1 MGLFYFFTGSTMS
14 NLMSNYSPLD
24 VTFTSGS
31 GCWLTDTSG
40 KSYFD
45 ALSGVG
51 VVNLGHCHPKVTKSI
66 IEQSQELLHTSNWY
80 RIEHQETLAER
91 LCKLAKMDKVFFSN
105 SGAEANEAAIKIA
118 RLFARQKGID
128 LPVILTAKE
137 SFHGRTMATLSAT
150 GNNKVQAGFSP
161 LVSEFIHVDF
171 DDVEVIRQYSDNKNV
186 VAVMLE
192 PIQGEAGVII
202 PQQDYLNEVKAVCEE
217 NDWLFI
223 LDEVQSGMGRTGK
236 LFAHQYNE
244 LTPDVLCLAKGLGNG
259 VPIGACLAKGRAAE
273 MLIAGTHGSTFG
285 GNPLVCKVALSVL
298 DVFEE
303 DAILDNVNM
312 MSNYIKDQ
320 LKNNL
325 EDCSSVIQ
333 IRAIGLMIGI
343 GLDENIIDCTQLLQK
358 ALEDE
363 LLINVT
369 GSSIRMLPPLIITQ
383 QEADIL
389 IKKIIK
395 LISA

>member
-1 MGLFYFFTGSTMS
+1 MS

-24 VTFTSGS
+24 VTFAKGR

-40 KSYFD
+40 KRYFD

-51 VVNLGHCHPKVTKSI
+51 VVNLGHCHPKITQSI
-66 IEQSQELLHTSNWY
+66 IEQSQELLHTSNCY
-80 RIEHQETLAER
+80 RIGHQEELAVR
-91 LCKLAKMDKVFFSN
+91 LCKLANMDKVFFSN

-128 LPVILTAKE
+128 IPVILTAKE

-150 GNNKVQAGFSP
+150 GSSKVQAGFSP
-161 LVSEFIHVDF
+161 LMSEFIHVDF
-171 DDVEVIRQYSDNKNV
+171 DDVDAINQYNDNKNI

-202 PQQDYLNEVKAVCEE
+202 PQQDYLNEVKAVCEK

-223 LDEVQSGMGRTGK
+223 LDEVQSGMGRSGK
-236 LFAHQYNE
+236 LFAHQYND

-303 DAILDNVNM
+303 DAILENVNA
-312 MSNYIKDQ
+312 MSDYINNQ
-320 LKNNL
+320 LKKNL
-325 EDCSSVIQ
+325 EDCSAVTQ
-333 IRAIGLMIGI
+333 IRVKGLMIGI

-363 LLINVT
+363 LLINIT
-369 GSSIRMLPPLIITQ
+369 GNSIRLLPPLIITQ
-383 QEADIL
+383 QEVDIL

-395 LISA
+395 LINA

>member
-1 MGLFYFFTGSTMS
+1 
-14 NLMSNYSPLD
+14 MSNYSPLD

-118 RLFARQKGID
+118 RLFARKKGID

-161 LVSEFIHVDF
+161 LLSEFIHVDF

-236 LFAHQYNE
+236 LFSHQYNE

-369 GSSIRMLPPLIITQ
+369 GNSIRMLPPLIITQ

-395 LISA
+395 LINA

>member
-1 MGLFYFFTGSTMS
+1 
-14 NLMSNYSPLD
+14 
-24 VTFTSGS
+24 
-31 GCWLTDTSG
+31 
-40 KSYFD
+40 
-45 ALSGVG
+45 
-51 VVNLGHCHPKVTKSI
+51 
-66 IEQSQELLHTSNWY
+66 
-80 RIEHQETLAER
+80 
-91 LCKLAKMDKVFFSN
+91 MDKVFFSN

-128 LPVILTAKE
+128 LPVILTANE

-150 GNNKVQAGFSP
+150 GSRKVQAGFSP
-161 LVSEFIHVDF
+161 LMSEFIHVDF
-171 DDVEVIRQYSDNKNV
+171 DDIEAINQYRNNKNV

-202 PQQDYLNEVKAVCEE
+202 PQPDYLNKVKTVCED

-236 LFAHQYNE
+236 FFAHQYNE

-259 VPIGACLAKGRAAE
+259 VPIGACLAKGIAAE
-273 MLIAGTHGSTFG
+273 MLIPGTHGSTFG

-303 DAILDNVNM
+303 ESILDNVNA

-325 EDCSSVIQ
+325 EDCSAVIQ
-333 IRAIGLMIGI
+333 IRVKGLMIGI

-363 LLINVT
+363 LLINIA
-369 GSSIRMLPPLIITQ
+369 GNSIRILPPLIITQ
-383 QEADIL
+383 QEVDIL

-395 LISA
+395 LINA

>member
-1 MGLFYFFTGSTMS
+1 
-14 NLMSNYSPLD
+14 MSNYSPLD

-40 KSYFD
+40 KSFFD

-51 VVNLGHCHPKVTKSI
+51 VVNLGHCHPKVTESI
-66 IEQSQELLHTSNWY
+66 IEQSQKLLHTSNWY
-80 RIEHQETLAER
+80 RIEYQEALAER
-91 LCKLAKMDKVFFSN
+91 LCKLANMDKVFFSN
-105 SGAEANEAAIKIA
+105 SGAEANEAAIKIT

-128 LPVILTAKE
+128 LPIILTAKE
-137 SFHGRTMATLSAT
+137 SFHGRTIATLSAT
-150 GNNKVQAGFSP
+150 GNSKVQAGFSP
-161 LVSEFIHVDF
+161 LMSKFIHVNF
-171 DDVEVIRQYSDNKNV
+171 DDIEAIREHSDNKNI

-202 PQQDYLNEVKAVCEE
+202 PKKYYLNEVKEVCKE

-236 LFAHQYNE
+236 LFAHQYNH

-259 VPIGACLAKGRAAE
+259 VPIGACLAKGNAAK
-273 MLIAGTHGSTFG
+273 MLTAGSHGSTFG
-285 GNPLVCKVALSVL
+285 GNPFVCKVALRVL

-303 DAILDNVNM
+303 DAILDNVAA
-312 MSNYIKDQ
+312 MSSYINDQ
-320 LKNNL
+320 LKKNL
-325 EDCSSVIQ
+325 GDCSQVTQ
-333 IRAIGLMIGI
+333 IRVKGLMIGI
-343 GLDENIIDCTQLLQK
+343 GLDENIIDCDQLLQK
-358 ALEDE
+358 ALEDG

-369 GSSIRMLPPLIITQ
+369 GNSIRMLPPLIITH

-395 LISA
+395 LIHT

>member
-1 MGLFYFFTGSTMS
+1 MGLFLFGNTMS

-24 VTFTSGS
+24 VTFASGS

-40 KSYFD
+40 KKYLD

-51 VVNLGHCHPKVTKSI
+51 VVNLGHCHPKVTESI
-66 IEQSQELLHTSNWY
+66 IEQSQRLLHTSNWY
-80 RIEHQETLAER
+80 RIEHQEDLAEK
-91 LCKLAKMDKVFFSN
+91 LCNLANMDKVFFSN

-118 RLFARQKGID
+118 RLFARKKGID
-128 LPVILTAKE
+128 MPVILTAKE

-161 LVSEFIHVDF
+161 LMSEFIHVDF
-171 DDVEVIRQYSDNKNV
+171 DDVEAIKQYSDNRNI

-192 PIQGEAGVII
+192 PVQGEAGVII
-202 PQQDYLNEVKAVCEE
+202 PQKNYLNQVKLVCKN

-236 LFAHQYNE
+236 LFAHQYNN

-259 VPIGACLAKGRAAE
+259 VPIGACLTKGKASE

-298 DVFEE
+298 EVFEE
-303 DAILDNVNM
+303 DAILDNVAA
-312 MSNYIKDQ
+312 MSSYIKDQ
-320 LKNNL
+320 LKKNL
-325 EDCSSVIQ
+325 GDCSEVTQ
-333 IRAIGLMIGI
+333 IRVKGLMIGI

-358 ALEDE
+358 AFKDK

-369 GSSIRMLPPLIITQ
+369 GNSIRMLPPLIITQ
-383 QEADIL
+383 QEVDIL

-395 LISA
+395 LINT

>member
-1 MGLFYFFTGSTMS
+1 MS
-14 NLMSNYSPLD
+14 NLMSNYSPLE

-40 KSYFD
+40 KKYFD

-51 VVNLGHCHPKVTKSI
+51 VVNLGHCHPKITQSI

-80 RIEHQETLAER
+80 RIEHQEKLAVR
-91 LCKLAKMDKVFFSN
+91 LCKLANMDKVFFSN

-128 LPVILTAKE
+128 MPVILTAKE

-150 GNNKVQAGFSP
+150 GSSKVQAGFSP
-161 LVSEFIHVDF
+161 LMSEFIHVDF
-171 DDVEVIRQYSDNKNV
+171 DDVEAINQYSENKNI

-202 PQQDYLNEVKAVCEE
+202 PKKDYLNKVKAVCEE

-259 VPIGACLAKGRAAE
+259 VPIGACLAKGRASE

-285 GNPLVCKVALSVL
+285 GNPLVCRVALTVL

-303 DAILDNVNM
+303 DAILDNVNA
-312 MSNYIKDQ
+312 MSSYIKDQ
-320 LKNNL
+320 LKKNL
-325 EDCSSVIQ
+325 QDCSTVIQ
-333 IRAIGLMIGI
+333 IRVKGLMLGI

-358 ALEDE
+358 ALEDG
-363 LLINVT
+363 LLINIA
-369 GSSIRMLPPLIITQ
+369 GNSIRMLPPLIISQ
-383 QEADIL
+383 QEVDIL

-395 LISA
+395 LINS